1 MTTSSIKEVA
11 HRAGVSVGTVSNVL
25 NHPERVAESTR
36 TRVLEAVALLGF
48 VRNDSA
54 RSLRSGVA
62 NTVGLIVLDV
72 ANPFFTD
79 VARGVEDA
87 CNETGSVVI
96 LCNSDD
102 SGAKQE
108 RYLRVLQ
115 EQRVRGVLVTPARDA
130 ELPVAELR
138 ARGLAVVLLDRADD
152 RADLCSV
159 AVDDVVGGRLAAEHL
174 VAEGHREFAF
184 VTGPLGIRQCED
196 RRRGMRAALRDAGLR
211 LGTSIRDVV
220 VPAMNARS
228 GAEAAGQLLAAGRL
242 PSAVFCAN
250 DLLAMGLMRELL
262 RAGVRIPRD
271 VAVVGYD
278 DIEFAAASAVALTSV
293 RQPTY
298 RLGRTAAELL
308 FEESEQP
315 RSHTH
320 RQVVFRPELVVREST
335 TSGGGTR

>member
-211 LGTSIRDVV
+211 LGTSTRDVV

-228 GAEAAGQLLAAGRL
+228 GAEAAGRLLAAGRL